1 MNFTSLSRRWTIGEC
16 SARPEEVIR
25 CLIDA
30 VAMHLPE
37 NSLGHVKGYVEF
49 NHGAVFASSTLIPPK
64 VSVQKTGDYQGG
76 GMWVNVTM
84 IFADLSREV
93 MTAALEMA
101 EGQIAQRWKFSRSD
115 AAGGIHGD

>member
-1 MNFTSLSRRWTIGEC
+1 MNFTRLSRRWTIGEC
-16 SARPEEVIR
+16 YDRPEEVIR

-49 NHGAVFASSTLIPPK
+49 KHGAVFASSTLIPPK
-64 VSVQKTGDYQGG
+64 VSIQRTGDYQGG

-84 IFADLSREV
+84 IFADLNREV
-93 MTAALEMA
+93 MDAALEMA
-101 EGQIAQRWKFSRSD
+101 EDRIAQRWKCERSNV
-115 AAGGIHGD
+115 AGGVHGD